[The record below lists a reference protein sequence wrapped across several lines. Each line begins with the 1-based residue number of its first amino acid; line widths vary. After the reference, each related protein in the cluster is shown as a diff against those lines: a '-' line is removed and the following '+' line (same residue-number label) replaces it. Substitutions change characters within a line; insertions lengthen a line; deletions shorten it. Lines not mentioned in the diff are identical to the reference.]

1 MSKSK
6 IVVPDECKKVF
17 FFKDCVTASNRVY
30 NFLNKCSLNI
40 SSSFLW
46 FSIPFP
52 IVAEILD
59 PSEIKK
65 KCFFFYITILNSIES
80 LKSTLK

>member
-1 MSKSK
+1 MNARKY
-6 IVVPDECKKVF
+6 F

-30 NFLNKCSLNI
+30 NFLNKCSFNI
-40 SSSFLW
+40 SSCFLW

-59 PSEIKK
+59 PSEIKENV
-65 KCFFFYITILNSIES
+65 FFFFFIL
-80 LKSTLK
+80 LF

>member
-1 MSKSK
+1 MQESIFFLK
-6 IVVPDECKKVF
+6 IS
-17 FFKDCVTASNRVY
+17 VTASNRVY
-30 NFLNKCSLNI
+30 NFLNKCSFNI
-40 SSSFLW
+40 SSCFLC

-59 PSEIKK
+59 ASEIKENV
-65 KCFFFYITILNSIES
+65 FFLYITILNSIES